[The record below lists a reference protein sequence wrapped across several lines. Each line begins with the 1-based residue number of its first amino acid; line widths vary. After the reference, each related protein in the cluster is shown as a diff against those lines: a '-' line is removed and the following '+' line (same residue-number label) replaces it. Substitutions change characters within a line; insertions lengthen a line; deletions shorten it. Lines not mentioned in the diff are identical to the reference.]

1 MCFYEYLPLQHK
13 SPLTSEHVCVCVP
26 CSVTP
31 ATAHYTQRDFSMLR
45 VCHREMDAD
54 LANTV
59 SIFTRRDWSDK
70 TSIVGLSA
78 PKAFLLKLIK
88 MSRAKSDNSMWLA
101 W

>member
-1 MCFYEYLPLQHK
+1 M
-13 SPLTSEHVCVCVP
+13 CVP

-45 VCHREMDAD
+45 EWHGEMDAD
-54 LANTV
+54 LAHTV

-70 TSIVGLSA
+70 TSIVGLSV